1 MVRIAAIFIYSL
13 LFSFCVAQQRKM
25 TGDRVEGFF
34 GRFMEVVPGTPVKEE
49 CSKLVKHFG
58 QATPN
63 DNGTVLIL
71 TGSIQHNGNK
81 CREGTML
88 MHDSPETNPV
98 AGVGKADET
107 FDNLQVSDGFWVG
120 ESTRNC
126 GRWQLPKPTA
136 VFMVYDKN
144 RKLVGPYNVPL
155 EKGFTYMIFTNK
167 RFTCIYRDVPPP
179 SPRPSP
185 KAPSPKPVAPSE
197 ADGETFSAAED
208 INDGDTVGVP
218 VTVLPGVPKES
229 AEATAEDDDGS
240 TCFPADTTVEL
251 EDGSVK
257 EMAQVNIGDRVRVGR
272 SMFSEVFM
280 FTHRL
285 QDGEN
290 YFVKIETDSS
300 GISLTKGHYLF
311 VNGVLAAAKTVQVGD
326 LVELASGETATVR
339 AVKKVKG
346 TGLYNPQTISGDI
359 VVNGIRASTY
369 TTTVDPAFAHR
380 LLTPF
385 RALYQAFGVA
395 TSAFERGAV
404 NLAKLAPQGAAIL

>member
-1 MVRIAAIFIYSL
+1 M
-13 LFSFCVAQQRKM
+13 
-25 TGDRVEGFF
+25 
-34 GRFMEVVPGTPVKEE
+34 KEE

-58 QATPN
+58 EATSN
-63 DNGTVLIL
+63 DNGTVSIL

-81 CREGTML
+81 CKEGTMI

-98 AGVGKADET
+98 AGVGQADET

-126 GRWQLPKPTA
+126 GRWQLPNPTA
-136 VFMVYDKN
+136 VFMVYDQN
-144 RKLVGPYNVPL
+144 RDLVGPYQVPL

-167 RFTCIYRDVPPP
+167 RYTCIYRDVPPP

-185 KAPSPKPVAPSE
+185 KAPTPKPVASSVAPSVASSE
-197 ADGETFSAAED
+197 ADGETYSAAED
-208 INDGDTVGVP
+208 INDGDTIGVP
-218 VTVLPGVPKES
+218 VTVLPGVPKDS
-229 AEATAEDDDGS
+229 DEATAEDDDGS
-240 TCFPADTTVEL
+240 TCFPKDATVEL
-251 EDGSVK
+251 EDGSIK
-257 EMAQVNIGDRVRVGR
+257 KMAQINIGDRVRVGL
-272 SMFSEVFM
+272 SVFSEVFM
-280 FTHRL
+280 FTHRVSI
-285 QDGEN
+285 GEN
-290 YFVKIETDSS
+290 DFLRVETDSS
-300 GISLTKGHYLF
+300 SVSLTKGHYLF

-326 LVELASGETATVR
+326 SVELASGATATVR

-369 TTTVDPAFAHR
+369 TTTVDPVFAHR

-404 NLAKLAPQGAAIL
+404 NLAKLAPHGAAIL